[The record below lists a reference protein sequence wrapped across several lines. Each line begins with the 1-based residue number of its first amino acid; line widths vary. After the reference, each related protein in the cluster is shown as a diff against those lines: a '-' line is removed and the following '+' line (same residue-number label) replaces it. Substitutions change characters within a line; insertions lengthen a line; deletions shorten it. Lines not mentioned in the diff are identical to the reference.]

1 MEEGIV
7 LLTALCAVDF
17 GHLVRQ
23 GCLSDYLPSAAASRS
38 EAASSFRAFRGFG
51 AVRSRRLLQHKHIGF
66 DTVGR
71 RCLLRIILCHC
82 RSYRPD
88 FN

>member
-17 GHLVRQ
+17 GHLVRH

-38 EAASSFRAFRGFG
+38 EAASSCRASLWKM
-51 AVRSRRLLQHKHIGF
+51 AVAVGRLLEHQHIGF
-66 DTVGR
+66 HTVGEVMPVAHYIMSLPFLQTR
-71 RCLLRIILCHC
+71 
-82 RSYRPD
+82 
-88 FN
+88 F